1 MLLRVCTSAVQS
13 FSGPWLIRWP
23 GDKICPQ
30 HQLLGPMSFLLMK
43 LSITRDEFL
52 CSFFLFLSFFPSP
65 SFPSFSLSVWTS
77 LFFSLLCRIIF
88 FFSTPFLF
96 PDWCQKVPDQLVA
109 QASCEKPFYVLL
121 QVIWRGA
128 FSLSTRALICSR
140 FFPITLQ
147 PCAT

>member
-1 MLLRVCTSAVQS
+1 MVNSMV
-13 FSGPWLIRWP
+13 P

-43 LSITRDEFL
+43 LSVTHDEFL
-52 CSFFLFLSFFPSP
+52 CSFFLFLFFSP
-65 SFPSFSLSVWTS
+65 FLHSPFLFLWTS
-77 LFFSLLCRIIF
+77 LFFSVLYRIIF

-109 QASCEKPFYVLL
+109 EASCEKPFYVLL